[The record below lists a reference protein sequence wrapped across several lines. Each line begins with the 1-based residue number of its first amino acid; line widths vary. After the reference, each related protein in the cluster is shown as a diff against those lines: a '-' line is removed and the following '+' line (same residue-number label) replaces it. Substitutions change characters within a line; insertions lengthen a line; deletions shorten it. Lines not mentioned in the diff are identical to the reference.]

1 MNTDQTQTDLALAW
15 EQYIHVLA
23 ELRDLIERFHGEL
36 YVERQINDLLKQGI
50 FWAKIVQEER
60 EK

>member
-1 MNTDQTQTDLALAW
+1 MSISYQTSDLGLAW
-15 EQYIHVLA
+15 EHYLQVLA
-23 ELRDLIERFHGEL
+23 ELRDLINGFRGDL
-36 YVERQINDLLKQGI
+36 YTERQINDLLKQGL